1 MHDYRLQSNRSTHW
15 SITDGAF
22 VSRMVTVGEIRSMV
36 IELLEYRAAPEAA

>member
-1 MHDYRLQSNRSTHW
+1 MHDYRLTELLHSLEHR
-15 SITDGAF
+15 TDGAF